1 MSSPSY
7 HLAQL
12 NVGRAVAPL
21 DSPAMAEFMALLDEI
36 NALAD
41 RSPGF
46 VWRLQAADG
55 NATSIRPF
63 DDKFI
68 LVNLSVWES
77 IEQLK
82 AYVYQSAHA
91 EVLRRRREWFEKF
104 SGGYLALW
112 WVPAGHIPTTAEAKQ
127 RLVHLQEHGETAYA
141 FTFRSTFAPAGPAL
155 EPV

>member
-1 MSSPSY
+1 MPPPSY
-7 HLAQL
+7 QLAQV
-12 NVGRAVAPL
+12 NIARMVAPL
-21 DSPAMAEFMALLDEI
+21 DSPAMAEFVALLDEI

-46 VWRLQAADG
+46 VWRLQGTDG

-63 DDKFI
+63 DDEFI

-82 AYVYQSAHA
+82 SAHA
-91 EVLRRRREWFEKF
+91 GVLRRRREWFEKF

-112 WVPAGHIPTTAEAKQ
+112 WVPAGHIPTAAEAKE
-127 RLVHLQEHGETAYA
+127 RLIHLQEHGETAYA
-141 FTFRSTFAPAGPAL
+141 FTFRSTFAPARPAL
-155 EPV
+155 EPA